1 VARKFLTPVTPP
13 SLASD
18 PASGVAGAIYYNT
31 TSNVLKFYNGTEW
44 TAVGSGGGGGEF
56 SGTATGI
63 QALDTAPNSPS
74 QGSIYFDTAENTI
87 KTYNGTIWYD
97 VAGPKEL
104 LDHQHYAGEGL
115 VRHVDYGQYVSQLN
129 YIVSMDGGTASTSYA
144 SAPDNDII
152 DGGSAL

>member
-1 VARKFLTPVTPP
+1 MARKFLTPIATPTL
-13 SLASD
+13 SSD
-18 PASGVAGAIYYNT
+18 PATGVTGAIYYNT
-31 TSNVLKFYNGTEW
+31 TSNVLKFYNGTTW
-44 TAVGSGGGGGEF
+44 QTVGTGGGGG
-56 SGTATGI
+56 SGTATAI

-74 QGSIYFDTAENTI
+74 QGTVYFDTTEQTI

-115 VRHVDYGQYVSQLN
+115 VRHVDYGQYVSDLN

-152 DGGSAL
+152 DGGAA

>member
-1 VARKFLTPVTPP
+1 VAKKFLTPVTPP

-18 PASGVAGAIYYNT
+18 PASGVTGAIYYNT
-31 TSNVLKFYNGTEW
+31 TSNVLKFYNGTTW
-44 TAVGSGGGGGEF
+44 TAIGTGQG
-56 SGTATGI
+56 GTATTI
-63 QALDTAPNSPS
+63 QALDTAPNSPT
-74 QGSIYFDTAENTI
+74 QGSIYFDTQEQTI

-115 VRHVDYGQYVSQLN
+115 VRHVDYGQYVSELN
-129 YIVSMDGGTASTSYA
+129 YIVSMDGGTASSSYA

-152 DGGSAL
+152 DGGVA

>member
-1 VARKFLTPVTPP
+1 MARKFLTPVTPP

-18 PASGVAGAIYYNT
+18 PVGGVAGAIYYNT
-31 TSNVLKFYNGTEW
+31 TSNVLKFYNGTTW
-44 TAVGSGGGGGEF
+44 TAIGTGQGGGG
-56 SGTATGI
+56 TATTI
-63 QALDTAPNSPS
+63 QALATAPNSPT
-74 QGSIYFDTAENTI
+74 QGSVYFDTEENTI

-115 VRHVDYGQYVSQLN
+115 VRHVDYGQYVSELN

-144 SAPDNDII
+144 SAPNNDII
-152 DGGSAL
+152 DGGNA

>member
-31 TSNVLKFYNGTEW
+31 TANVLKFYNGTTW
-44 TAVGSGGGGGEF
+44 SAVGTGGGG
-56 SGTATGI
+56 SGTSNSLEV
-63 QALDTAPNSPS
+63 LDTAPNSPA
-74 QGSIYFDTAENTI
+74 QGRIYFDSAENTI
-87 KTYNGTIWYD
+87 KIYNGTIWYD

-115 VRHVDYGQYVSQLN
+115 VRHVDYGQYVSELN
-129 YIVSMDGGTASTSYA
+129 YIVSMDGGTASSSYA
-144 SAPDNDII
+144 SAPNNDII
-152 DGGSAL
+152 DGGSA

>member
-31 TSNVLKFYNGTEW
+31 TANVLKFYNGTTW
-44 TAVGSGGGGGEF
+44 SAVGTGGGG
-56 SGTATGI
+56 SGTSNSLEV
-63 QALDTAPNSPS
+63 LDTAPSSPA
-74 QGSIYFDTAENTI
+74 QGRIYFDSAENTI
-87 KTYNGTIWYD
+87 KIYNGTIWYD

-115 VRHVDYGQYVSQLN
+115 VRHVDYGQYVSELN
-129 YIVSMDGGTASTSYA
+129 YIVSMDGGTASSSYA
-144 SAPDNDII
+144 SAPNNDII
-152 DGGSAL
+152 DGGSA

>member
-1 VARKFLTPVTPP
+1 MAKKFLTPVTPP
-13 SLASD
+13 SLATD
-18 PASGVAGAIYYNT
+18 PASGVAGAIYFNT
-31 TSNVLKFYNGTEW
+31 ASNVLKFYNGTTW
-44 TAVGSGGGGGEF
+44 QAVGTGASGG
-56 SGTATGI
+56 GTATGI

-74 QGSIYFDTAENTI
+74 QGAIYFDTTENTI

-115 VRHVDYGQYVSQLN
+115 VKFADYGNYVEFGN

-152 DGGSAL
+152 DGGNA

>member
-1 VARKFLTPVTPP
+1 VAKKYLTPIAPP

-18 PASGVAGAIYYNT
+18 PASGVNGAIYYNT
-31 TSNVLKFYNGTEW
+31 TSNVLKFYNGTTW
-44 TAVGSGGGGGEF
+44 TAI
-56 SGTATGI
+56 GTGASSSASAI
-63 QALDTAPNSPS
+63 QALATAPNSPT
-74 QGSIYFDTAENTI
+74 QGSIYFDTTEQTI

-115 VRHVDYGQYVSQLN
+115 VRHVDYGQYVDELN

-144 SAPDNDII
+144 SAPNNDII
-152 DGGSAL
+152 DGGSA